1 MDFLLLY
8 FDRIGQKYYHARL
21 MSARAVIDSL
31 EFARGSQQLDG
42 EVQIAQ
48 LTRLADSLFNDVGA
62 LKYQLM
68 GGCDARQRPRLQL
81 VVAGS
86 INLRCQRCLGS
97 LPFPVAAAAS
107 LLVLTDKAG
116 GATAELDDLDGVPA
130 DPHTDVWGL
139 IEDEV
144 LLALPLSPRH
154 GDGLCSA
161 AVDTSRDRAASPF
174 AVLAKLKQ
182 DRMQN

>member
-1 MDFLLLY
+1 
-8 FDRIGQKYYHARL
+8 

-31 EFARGSQQLDG
+31 EFARSSQQLEG
-42 EVQIAQ
+42 EVEVAQ
-48 LTRLADSLFNDVGA
+48 LLRVADSLFDSAGG
-62 LKYQLM
+62 LKYKLT
-68 GGCDARQRPRLQL
+68 GGLDARQRPRLGL
-81 VVAGS
+81 TVAGS

-97 LPFPVAAAAS
+97 LAYPIVVDAN

-116 GATAELDDLDGVPA
+116 GETAEFDDLDGVPA

-154 GDGLCSA
+154 PEGLCNP
-161 AVDTSRDRAASPF
+161 AVDTSQDRAKSPF
-174 AVLAKLKQ
+174 AALAKLKQ
-182 DRMQN
+182 DRIQN

>member
-1 MDFLLLY
+1 MDFLLFG
-8 FDRIGQKYYHARL
+8 FDINAQKYYHARL

-31 EFARGSQQLDG
+31 DFARNSQQLSG
-42 EVQIAQ
+42 EVQVVQ
-48 LTRLADSLFNDVGA
+48 LARLADSLFDGA
-62 LKYQLM
+62 GELKYQLV

-81 VVAGS
+81 AVAGS

-97 LPFPVAAAAS
+97 LAYPVAVEAS

-116 GATAELDDLDGVPA
+116 GETAELDDLDGVPA
-130 DPHTDVWGL
+130 DAHTDVWEL

-144 LLALPLSPRH
+144 LLAVPLSPRH
-154 GDGLCSA
+154 PEGLCEA
-161 AVDTSRDRAASPF
+161 AVDTSQDRAASPF

-182 DRMQN
+182 DRIQN